1 MFSFLNQVSRVV
13 AVPIFHAAA
22 APSTHVG
29 ALATGQVIYLMR
41 RFDLNGFLHAV
52 ETFQV
57 TELMLVPPIVI
68 AIVMSAYATTR
79 PFLASVRNAMCG
91 AAPLDRQLQ
100 ARFLKLLSDGAAI
113 NQVWGM
119 TETSCV
125 ATLFPY
131 HECDETG
138 SIGRMIPNVELK

>member
-1 MFSFLNQVSRVV
+1 
-13 AVPIFHAAA
+13 
-22 APSTHVG
+22 
-29 ALATGQVIYLMR
+29 MR

-52 ETFQV
+52 EKFHV

-68 AIVMSAYATTR
+68 AIVMSPYSTTR
-79 PFLASVRNAMCG
+79 PFMASVRNAMCG

-125 ATLFPY
+125 ATMFPY
-131 HECDETG
+131 NECDETG
-138 SIGRMIPNVELK
+138 SIGRMIPNIELK